1 LDAPISLWWAAE
13 AQRIR
18 TGNQEDY
25 KMFARINFLCRGRYV
40 LLVGLAAFL
49 SSCATVPLTNRTQVN
64 LLPES
69 QMVMLGEQAYT
80 EQLKQ
85 HPVSETPADVE
96 PVRRVGERLA
106 AATEDFLKANGLPTD
121 VYAWE
126 FSVIDNKEIV
136 NATCLP
142 GGKIVFYSGI
152 FQYTQDE
159 DGIATVMGH
168 EIAHA
173 IARHGNER
181 VSEALLLQLGAITVA
196 EAMKTSPTKTREL
209 TNQAFGLAS
218 NVGVALPFNRKRES
232 EADRIG
238 LTLMAKA
245 GYDPRKAIP
254 FWERFSKAG
263 KKGPEFLSTHPAG
276 ARRIADIKT
285 HLPEA
290 LEHYTGDYRVTE

>member
-1 LDAPISLWWAAE
+1 MSI
-13 AQRIR
+13 
-18 TGNQEDY
+18 G
-25 KMFARINFLCRGRYV
+25 
-40 LLVGLAAFL
+40 AAFIRQSKL
-49 SSCATVPLTNRTQVN
+49 WLLCGLTVLASSCATVPLTNRTQVN

-69 QMVMLGEQAYT
+69 QMVMLGQQAYQ
-80 EQLKQ
+80 EQLGAY
-85 HPVSETPADVE
+85 PVSKTAGDVE
-96 PVRRVGERLA
+96 PVLRVGERLA
-106 AATEDFLKANGLPTD
+106 TATEDFLQSNGLPTD
-121 VYAWE
+121 SYAWE
-126 FSVIDNKEIV
+126 FNVIDNDEIV

-152 FQYTQDE
+152 FKYTQDD

-181 VSEALLLQLGAITVA
+181 VSEALILQLGAMTLS
-196 EAMKTSPTKTREL
+196 EAMKSSPQKTRAL
-209 TNQAFGLAS
+209 TNQAFGLVS
-218 NVGVALPFNRKRES
+218 NLGVALPFNRARES

-238 LTLMAKA
+238 LTLMALA
-245 GYDPRKAIP
+245 GYDPSTAVA

-276 ARRIADIKT
+276 ETRIADIKT

-290 LEHYTGDYRVTE
+290 MAQYTGGYRVTK

>member
-1 LDAPISLWWAAE
+1 
-13 AQRIR
+13 
-18 TGNQEDY
+18 
-25 KMFARINFLCRGRYV
+25 MFASFRRRSLGP
-40 LLVGLAAFL
+40 LLVLAVATGLL

-69 QMVMLGEQAYT
+69 QMVMLGQQAYQ
-80 EQLKQ
+80 EQLTE
-85 HPVSETPADVE
+85 HPVSDQPGDVE

-106 AATEDFLKANGLPTD
+106 TATMDFLRSNGLPTD

-126 FSVIDNKEIV
+126 FSVIDNDEIV

-152 FQYTQDE
+152 FAYTQDD

-181 VSEALLLQLGAITVA
+181 VSEALILQLGAATLS
-196 EAMKTSPTKTREL
+196 EAMKTSPERTRAL
-209 TNQAFGLAS
+209 TNQAFGLVS
-218 NVGVALPFNRKRES
+218 NVGVALPFNRARES

-238 LTLMAKA
+238 LTLMAMA
-245 GYDPRKAIP
+245 GYDPSSAIP
-254 FWERFSKAG
+254 FWERFSQAG
-263 KKGPEFLSTHPAG
+263 KKVPEFLSTHPSG
-276 ARRIADIKT
+276 ATRIADIKA

-290 LEHYTGDYRVTE
+290 QQHYTGGYRVSK